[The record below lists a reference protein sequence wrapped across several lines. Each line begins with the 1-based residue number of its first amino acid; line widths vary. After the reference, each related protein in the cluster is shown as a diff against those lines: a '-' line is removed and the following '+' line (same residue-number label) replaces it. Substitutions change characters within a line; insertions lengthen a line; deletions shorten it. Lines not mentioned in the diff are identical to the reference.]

1 MGGHDP
7 YSSSKGA
14 AELVTAAYARS
25 FFETGASKCSV
36 ASVRAGNVIGGGDWA
51 KDRLMADLM
60 RGLIAGEPIVI
71 RQPRA
76 MRPWQHVL
84 DPLAGY
90 LSVAEKVWS
99 TSPAKWEGWNF
110 GPDPGSER
118 TVQEVATLSCRLW
131 GRTDLLRINEDP
143 NAPHEAAMLK
153 LDSAKARAQLGWAPR
168 WDIRGSRG
176 AYYRM
181 VPALYGGRCYAS
193 FHAPTDCRLSGC
205 DRSCGSLQ
213 GNRKSRSCVIRS
225 NRSHPARTAER
236 RWRSATRSST
246 L

>member
-60 RGLIAGEPIVI
+60 RGLMAGEPIVI

-118 TVQEVATLSCRLW
+118 TVEEVATLSCRLW
-131 GRTDLLRINEDP
+131 GRTDLLRINEIQTRRTRP
-143 NAPHEAAMLK
+143 QCSSSIRLRPAPSSVGPRAGHSRKPWRGLSNGTGAIRRVK
-153 LDSAKARAQLGWAPR
+153 L
-168 WDIRGSRG
+168 
-176 AYYRM
+176 
-181 VPALYGGRCYAS
+181 C
-193 FHAPTDCRLSGC
+193 
-205 DRSCGSLQ
+205 
-213 GNRKSRSCVIRS
+213 
-225 NRSHPARTAER
+225 
-236 RWRSATRSST
+236 
-246 L
+246 